1 MRKEGRRNMK
11 RHALIISIGLI
22 FILSISQGLLA
33 QRFGRDII
41 SPRRG
46 YDYYDF
52 NLTEEQ
58 LKKIQEL
65 EIILE
70 KELSPLYSKL
80 RLKDHELQ
88 QLYAQPNP
96 DERKIE
102 INVNEI
108 NKIENTIVEKEM
120 LHWEKIRNLLTDEQN
135 AIFDSYYGDFEFY
148 RGPYGRGLGKWGWS
162 NYGYGRGVHRG
173 ARLGR
178 GYFGRGIGRWDTRNF
193 VYGRGF
199 YGGIRLGRCPCGL
212 GLGRWYWSNYGY
224 GGRGRMSRW
233 NWGQR

>member
-11 RHALIISIGLI
+11 RHALVSSIGLI

-46 YDYYDF
+46 YDYYDL

-80 RLKDHELQ
+80 RLKDHGLQ
-88 QLYAQPNP
+88 QLYAQSNP

-120 LHWEKIRNLLTDEQN
+120 LHWEKIRNLLTDKQN
-135 AIFDSYYGDFEFY
+135 AIFDSYYG
-148 RGPYGRGLGKWGWS
+148 
-162 NYGYGRGVHRG
+162 G
-173 ARLGR
+173 AGLGR
-178 GYFGRGIGRWDTRNF
+178 GYYGRGIGRWDTRNF
-193 VYGRGF
+193 VYGRGY
-199 YGGIRLGRCPCGL
+199 YGGIRLGRGPCGL
-212 GLGRWYWSNYGY
+212 GLGRWGGSNYGY
-224 GGRGRMSRW
+224 GGRGRISRW
-233 NWGQR
+233 NWEQR